1 MSRVSVLASPPG
13 ARSGGRTGGAGL
25 QLQMAQRRLPS
36 GGCGGPGERSAE
48 RESTGLVAGE
58 EAGGG
63 GQ

>member
-1 MSRVSVLASPPG
+1 MLASPPG

-25 QLQMAQRRLPS
+25 QLQTAQRRLPS
-36 GGCGGPGERSAE
+36 GGCRGPGE

-63 GQ
+63 VQ